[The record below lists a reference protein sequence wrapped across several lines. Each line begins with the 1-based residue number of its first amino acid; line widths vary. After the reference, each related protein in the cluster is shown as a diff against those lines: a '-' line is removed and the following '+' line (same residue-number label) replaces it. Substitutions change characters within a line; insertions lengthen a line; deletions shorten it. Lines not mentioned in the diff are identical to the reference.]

1 MTRNHAPK
9 SLAVLLRAR
18 MHPDPVSPA
27 PPPPAPTAAAAAAAP
42 EPDPSAPPAAA
53 AVRHWL
59 HASVSS
65 SASPALDRFSDGYRS
80 LDRPGR
86 REILR
91 SLAADYD
98 VPRARVR
105 DLMRQYLSAAAAG
118 GEEEEEEHPDAGGG
132 GGSASAM
139 YRMERGLREALRPK
153 YAGFLE
159 AMNAQPGGLKLLA
172 VIRADLLALLG

>member
-18 MHPDPVSPA
+18 MHPDPS
-27 PPPPAPTAAAAAAAP
+27 
-42 EPDPSAPPAAA
+42 PPAAA
-53 AVRHWL
+53 RSDGGGGGGTRPRPIRPARRRRRPPL
-59 HASVSS
+59 APRLRLLLRL
-65 SASPALDRFSDGYRS
+65 PALDRFSDGYRS

-118 GEEEEEEHPDAGGG
+118 GEEEEEEHPEAGGG